1 MSVKIDNVEGILA
14 VDLNYGLAKDGIIP
28 WKSKKDLK
36 FFKDKTVNH
45 VVVMGSNTLLSLP
58 NAEPLKN
65 RINIIVTNN
74 FTKYCKIYEKYD
86 NIFFV
91 NRNEVIDTIKNLY
104 KNRTI
109 FIIGGNQIY
118 NMLLPYCSKV
128 WLTKIKS
135 NYDCDLILKYDISIY
150 TKEVVYEDGELEIT
164 CLY

>member
-14 VDLNYGLAKDGIIP
+14 VDLNYGLAKAGIIP

-36 FFKDKTVNH
+36 FFKDKTVNN

-91 NRNEVIDTIKNLY
+91 NNNEVIDILKNLY

-109 FIIGGNQIY
+109 FIIGGSQIY

-135 NYDCDLILKYDISIY
+135 IYDCDLILKYDISIY
-150 TKEVVYEDGELEIT
+150 TKEVVYEDEELEIT